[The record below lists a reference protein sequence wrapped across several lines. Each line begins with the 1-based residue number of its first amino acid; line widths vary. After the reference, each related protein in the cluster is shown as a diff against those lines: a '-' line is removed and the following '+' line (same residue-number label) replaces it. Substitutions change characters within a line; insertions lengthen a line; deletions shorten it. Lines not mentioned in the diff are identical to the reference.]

1 MRFKVS
7 KVHLKSVVKLVS
19 VLHVRSMKDKIVKDL
34 LNLPPNI
41 LRADE
46 VRNMSEESLH
56 EALGDHHDVLKRK
69 HEWYGR
75 PQDV

>member
-1 MRFKVS
+1 
-7 KVHLKSVVKLVS
+7 
-19 VLHVRSMKDKIVKDL
+19 MKDKIVKDL